1 MGGRLVPFMRTA
13 AEHPDIYAFES
24 TSAGEEPKVVVWS
37 VHTEVYEWPD
47 FARFLSWVREL
58 CEKDSAK

>member
-1 MGGRLVPFMRTA
+1 MRTA